1 MVFFYIFFIISPD
14 RTCCLHGQPYCVLS
28 VTDALCRMCVWTGL
42 TRMRRLKYAVDDTS
56 RLLIAQSLYDL
67 VFPAEGEG
75 KPLPWQCSNKV
86 MYALGLLLGQ
96 KQGRISLAGKLVL
109 PWRPMLAA
117 LEAYA
122 LRGFPTGSG
131 VTERSRLLALQHLL
145 RRARRYWGPGAD
157 REIWDEFK
165 EEIGQVHAQGAF
177 KALYLFVAFM
187 PSARSSL
194 YDDLLPSWFR

>member
-1 MVFFYIFFIISPD
+1 
-14 RTCCLHGQPYCVLS
+14 
-28 VTDALCRMCVWTGL
+28 
-42 TRMRRLKYAVDDTS
+42 MRQLKYAVDDTS
-56 RLLIAQSLYDL
+56 RLLIAQSLYGL
-67 VFPAEGEG
+67 VFPADGER

-86 MYALGLLLGQ
+86 MYALGSLLGQ
-96 KQGRISLAGKLVL
+96 KQGRLSLAGILVL

-117 LEAYA
+117 LEACA
-122 LRGFPTGSG
+122 LRGFPTGSNMA
-131 VTERSRLLALQHLL
+131 ESSRLLTLQHLL

-165 EEIGQVHAQGAF
+165 EEIAQVHAQGAF

-194 YDDLLPSWFR
+194 YDELLPSWFR